1 MRGLWRFRA
10 GCWSLGTVG
19 LGAQLRH
26 VVRRCSCFW
35 RSSADAWLE
44 VSKREP
50 GTHYLSLE
58 RSKGWKCSKSRHKP
72 VQVHHLY
79 LIRNFQFYAILHN
92 PGIQELRKLSRTRPY
107 GRCRSKASPGL
118 WHANFNPQ
126 FRCHRR
132 RRRTKAE
139 PPGNCSACCFPISK
153 PVLLL
158 TMAVLSL

>member
-79 LIRNFQFYAILHN
+79 LIRNFQFMLYCI
-92 PGIQELRKLSRTRPY
+92 IQESRTEEAIPNSPY

-118 WHANFNPQ
+118 WHATSTPSSDAPP
-126 FRCHRR
+126 
-132 RRRTKAE
+132 KAANK
-139 PPGNCSACCFPISK
+139 GRAAWQLLC
-153 PVLLL
+153 LLL
-158 TMAVLSL
+158 SHFETCSSVNSMAVLSL